1 MTLSFLPHYIT
12 AAWRACRSI
21 SPALLPGLGIANGKG
36 ALSQK
41 ILCITL
47 IYFILIEKWFT
58 IGELDILAG
67 RAWKFKDD
75 IDTDAI
81 IPGRYLVMNDPQELA
96 AHLFEGVRPEMAGAV
111 KEGDY
116 VVAGENF
123 GCGSSREHAPL
134 ALKGA
139 GISAVLAKSFARIF
153 FRNAINIGLPLF
165 ICPDVDRIEEGAY
178 IEIDMAG
185 GVIKNITRNESY
197 KTTPLPSFLREIVNA
212 GGLVEYTRLQVSGVR
227 A

>member
-1 MTLSFLPHYIT
+1 M
-12 AAWRACRSI
+12 
-21 SPALLPGLGIANGKG
+21 
-36 ALSQK
+36 
-41 ILCITL
+41 
-47 IYFILIEKWFT
+47 
-58 IGELDILAG
+58 AG
-67 RAWKFKDD
+67 RVWKFDND

-81 IPGRYLVMNDPQELA
+81 IPGRYLVINDPEELA
-96 AHLFEGVRPEMAGAV
+96 AHLFEGARPEMASAV

-139 GISAVLAKSFARIF
+139 KISAVVARSFARIF

-165 ICPDVDRIEEGAY
+165 ICPDVDRIEDGAR

-185 GVIKNITRNESY
+185 GVIKNISCNESY
-197 KTTPLPSFLREIVNA
+197 QTTPLPDFLREIVDA
-212 GGLVEYTRLQVSGVR
+212 GGLVEYTRRQLFGVKT
-227 A
+227 